1 MNSKYSPS
9 SKDRADP
16 KNEATV
22 HGSDRTGLTSS
33 SAKAT
38 EDKSEA
44 ALHNADR
51 SGLTSEAR
59 SANGKRSVTGE
70 LVGRLEVRML
80 GLALLLAVVLTFLS
94 PHFLTSNNLLNV
106 LDQSVV
112 VGIVAIGMTFVI
124 LIGGI
129 DLSVG
134 SVAGCTG
141 VLLGRGLEHLPIPFA
156 IILAILAGC
165 GIGLFSGILIARF
178 GLPAFVVTLGVMAIG
193 RSLAYIFSGAS
204 AIADLPDS
212 FGNIVYTNVFGIPA
226 HVITLL
232 ILYTLAWGYL
242 NYTKGGRTIYAIGSN
257 REAARTAGLNVL
269 TFSIIPYIISGG
281 LSAVAI
287 TFASAQVMSIDPVAG
302 TGLELDAIAAVVIGG
317 ASLYG
322 GRGSIIGTLIGVL
335 IMVMIRNGLN
345 LLNVSPFWQGSAIG
359 AVIITAVLIE
369 RLLSSRTS

>member
-1 MNSKYSPS
+1 MN
-9 SKDRADP
+9 
-16 KNEATV
+16 AT
-22 HGSDRTGLTSS
+22 
-33 SAKAT
+33 
-38 EDKSEA
+38 
-44 ALHNADR
+44 NARR
-51 SGLTSEAR
+51 SLWS
-59 SANGKRSVTGE
+59 N
-70 LVGRLEVRML
+70 LVGRLEIRML
-80 GLALLLAVVLTFLS
+80 ALALGATLSILS

-134 SVAGCTG
+134 SVAGLTG
-141 VLLGRGLEHLPIPFA
+141 VLLGRGLEHFA
-156 IILAILAGC
+156 IPVAIVLAVLAGMT
-165 GIGLFSGILIARF
+165 IGLFSGFLIAHF

-193 RSLAYIFSGAS
+193 RSLSYIFSGAT
-204 AIADLPDS
+204 AISDLPEN
-212 FGNIVYTNVFGIPA
+212 FGNIVYTSILGVPA
-226 HVITLL
+226 HVLTLL
-232 ILYTLAWGYL
+232 VLYAMAWAYL
-242 NYTKGGRTIYAIGSN
+242 NFTKGGRTVYAIGSN

-269 TFSIIPYIISGG
+269 AFSILPYVISGG

-287 TFASAQVMSIDPVAG
+287 TFASAQVMSLDPLAG

-322 GRGSIIGTLIGVL
+322 GRGSIVGTLIGVL

-369 RLLSSRTS
+369 RLLSTRIFSR